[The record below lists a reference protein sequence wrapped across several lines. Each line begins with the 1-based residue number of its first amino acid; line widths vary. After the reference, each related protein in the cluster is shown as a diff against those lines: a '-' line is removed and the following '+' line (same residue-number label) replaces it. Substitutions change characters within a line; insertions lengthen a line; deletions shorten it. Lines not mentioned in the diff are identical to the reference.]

1 MSRSIEAEQGH
12 DQGWIC
18 SWECSSYPGPVWAFP
33 HLTGGDGDCSFTDVI
48 DASCTSWSCL
58 PRCPFMFHAEKKD
71 TGVTNRLNCKYQKP
85 HIYML
90 LPLLPMHTRSS
101 LAKII
106 ASCGFSGMP
115 WSHSH
120 SSTHSGICPEEPETV
135 QKPTFHWRV
144 ISCIRVTWVS
154 SLPLSFRRG
163 ELNVSTDYGRFFR
176 PTLTKVNLVNT
187 ALSSLLLLTI
197 LSSSCPFGLINP
209 TTFPVV
215 SWM

>member
-1 MSRSIEAEQGH
+1 MIRVESV
-12 DQGWIC
+12 
-18 SWECSSYPGPVWAFP
+18 PGSAPHTQVQCGPFP
-33 HLTGGDGDCSFTDVI
+33 TSQVI
-48 DASCTSWSCL
+48 DASCTSWSCVHGAL
-58 PRCPFMFHAEKKD
+58 LCSMQEKKD
-71 TGVTNRLNCKYQKP
+71 TGLTNRRNCKYQKP
-85 HIYML
+85 HIYIL

-101 LAKII
+101 WAKII
-106 ASCGFSGMP
+106 ASWGFSGMP